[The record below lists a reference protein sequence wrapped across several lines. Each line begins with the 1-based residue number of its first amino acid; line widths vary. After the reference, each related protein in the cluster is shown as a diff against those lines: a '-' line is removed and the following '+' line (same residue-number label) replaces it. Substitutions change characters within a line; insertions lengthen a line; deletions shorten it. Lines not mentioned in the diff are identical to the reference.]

1 MASPP
6 CVYGNTEATSSMM
19 RSRIPG
25 IRPPCNGW
33 SFFLFKCFSFF
44 SLRLSP
50 IVYLF
55 ICQFFLSFHLFFVFL
70 QQSFE
75 IVKMNKEIGKWFLD
89 VAKYIVTAY
98 VLTTMF
104 VKVDSIFAALGA
116 IVIMVI
122 MFVIGVYFLHK
133 DNNND
138 KKDKEKEK

>member
-1 MASPP
+1 M
-6 CVYGNTEATSSMM
+6 
-19 RSRIPG
+19 PG

-89 VAKYIVTAY
+89 VAKYIVTAFI
-98 VLTTMF
+98 LTNMF
-104 VKVDSIFAALGA
+104 VKVDTVMSVVGA
-116 IVIMVI
+116 ILIMVLL
-122 MFVIGVYFLHK
+122 FGIGVFFLK
-133 DNNND
+133 RD
-138 KKDKEKEK
+138 KN

>member
-6 CVYGNTEATSSMM
+6 CEYGSTEATSSMM

-33 SFFLFKCFSFF
+33 SFFLFKHFSFF

-75 IVKMNKEIGKWFLD
+75 MDMNWSLYSMYIALALLGLGM
-89 VAKYIVTAY
+89 VVYAK
-98 VLTTMF
+98 F
-104 VKVDSIFAALGA
+104 EDR
-116 IVIMVI
+116 
-122 MFVIGVYFLHK
+122 
-133 DNNND
+133 
-138 KKDKEKEK
+138 KEKQ